1 MRLVFMGTPSFAV
14 PTLAALHEAGHEV
27 ALVVTQ
33 PDKPKGRG
41 MKLAPPPVKEK
52 ALELGLVVFQ
62 PERVKAP
69 EAVEALANI
78 APDAIVVAAFGQI
91 LPKTVLDIPKSG
103 CYNVHASL
111 LPKYRGAAP
120 INWAII
126 NGEESTGVTIMK
138 MDVGMDT
145 GEMLLKEEEPILPDD
160 TAGTLTERLAA
171 MGARLMVKALKELE
185 AGVLHGTPQ
194 DSGKATYASMLKKE
208 MGRIDWTRPAV
219 EIERLV
225 RGLNPWPGAYT
236 VVKGETLKIWKAA
249 VKGEDESPAT
259 SGEVIDAGKD
269 GILVACG
276 PGALLIQELQPA
288 GGRRMKASEYLAGHP
303 IRPSERLG

>member
-52 ALELGLVVFQ
+52 ALELGLGVFQ

-145 GEMLLKEEEPILPDD
+145 GEMLLKEDEPILPDD

-171 MGARLMVKALKELE
+171 MGARLMVRALEELD
-185 AGVLHGTPQ
+185 AGVLHARGVLLQRHQPAP
-194 DSGKATYASMLKKE
+194 DRDERDRGDREDDLPVRE
-208 MGRIDWTRPAV
+208 RPAQPAQVRAQRRV
-219 EIERLV
+219 EAALRHPVEAARRPRRVVVWKNPAPSCLAPLKS
-225 RGLNPWPGAYT
+225 GL
-236 VVKGETLKIWKAA
+236 KGMPA
-249 VKGEDESPAT
+249 SPAAFT
-259 SGEVIDAGKD
+259 KASDNSSRAFSNT
-269 GILVACG
+269 ANG
-276 PGALLIQELQPA
+276 PGMPLTFSFSGFQA
-288 GGRRMKASEYLAGHP
+288 
-303 IRPSERLG
+303 